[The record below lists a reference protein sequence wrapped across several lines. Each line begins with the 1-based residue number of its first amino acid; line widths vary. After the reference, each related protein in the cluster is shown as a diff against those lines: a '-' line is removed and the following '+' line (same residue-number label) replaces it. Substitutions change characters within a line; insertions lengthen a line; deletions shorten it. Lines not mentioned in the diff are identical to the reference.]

1 MSAGAGAIRWA
12 RELEPAL
19 VFHVLAHLDLGRDAA
34 SIYDETLPERAW
46 VAGLREAYAAA
57 PGRLQVHAVGLRH
70 RDREGLAGLREAP
83 PPGLRDAAGRRLLA
97 GLLEAMASEREA
109 FTSAWA
115 ATEREAEARRTE
127 VAARIEEPLDRLR
140 RALWEQHGAPPP
152 LTVLDCPAL
161 GLAGRG
167 AGDDRGH
174 VVTVSLGA
182 PVDHVLCQIL
192 HEEIHPV
199 TDPVVRESMSATPQD
214 TRAGTA
220 GHALHAALEHA
231 AIEVGEAL
239 IQARAPEWTTAYS
252 HWRNRF
258 GGNAAAQRF

>member
-1 MSAGAGAIRWA
+1 MKASASEIRWA

-34 SIYDETLPERAW
+34 SIYDETLPEHAW

-57 PGRLQVHAVGLRH
+57 PGRLQAQAVGLRH
-70 RDREGLAGLREAP
+70 CEGLAGLRETP
-83 PPGLRDAAGRRLLA
+83 PPGLRDDAGRRLLEH
-97 GLLEAMASEREA
+97 LLDAMASEREA
-109 FTSAWA
+109 FVDAWSACA
-115 ATEREAEARRTE
+115 AEAEARRVA
-127 VAARIEEPLDRLR
+127 VAAQIAEPLDVLR
-140 RALWEQHGAPPP
+140 RALWEQRGEPSS

-167 AGDDRGH
+167 ASDSRGRI
-174 VVTVSLGA
+174 VAVSLAA
-182 PVDHVLCQIL
+182 PIEHLLCQIL

-199 TDPVVRESMSATPQD
+199 TDPVIRETMPSTPQD
-214 TRAGTA
+214 TRSGTA

-239 IQARAPEWTTAYS
+239 ILARAPEWSAAYAR
-252 HWRNRF
+252 WRGRL
-258 GGNAAAQRF
+258 A

>member
-1 MSAGAGAIRWA
+1 MSAGAGAGGIRWA

-34 SIYDETLPERAW
+34 SIHDETLPERAW
-46 VAGLREAYAAA
+46 VGGLREAYAAA

-70 RDREGLAGLREAP
+70 REGIEGLGDAP
-83 PPGLRDAAGRRLLA
+83 PPGLRDAAGRRLLQR
-97 GLLEAMASEREA
+97 LLDAMASEREA
-109 FTSAWA
+109 FASAWA
-115 ATEREAEARRTE
+115 ATERETEARRAE
-127 VAARIEEPLDRLR
+127 VATRIGEPLDRLR
-140 RALWEQHGAPPP
+140 RALWEQHGEPPP

-167 AGDDRGH
+167 AGDDRGR
-174 VVTVSLGA
+174 VVAVSLGA

-199 TDPVVRESMSATPQD
+199 TDPVIRETMSTTPQD

-239 IQARAPEWTTAYS
+239 IQARAPEWADAYAR
-252 HWRNRF
+252 WRDRF
-258 GGNAAAQRF
+258 GGSDAASRP

>member
-1 MSAGAGAIRWA
+1 MSRVRWA
-12 RELEPAL
+12 REVEPAL

-34 SIYDETLPERAW
+34 SLFDETLPERAW

-115 ATEREAEARRTE
+115 ATEREAEVRRAE

-140 RALWEQHGAPPP
+140 RALWEQHGDPPP